1 MGNIIVVAEITMREI
16 ISRKHFYF
24 PLFLLVLIFAGMSRL
39 SFWGLS
45 EGETEFVL
53 LVPMVGIP
61 IIGAILSVLAAAR
74 QIPQEI
80 ENRTIYPLLAKPV
93 TRSQFYLGKFLG
105 IEIPL
110 GLYILLTGVIIGVL
124 LKFKGVNVT
133 VTYWQAII
141 LFVLQLALFT
151 SIVLLFSVIMSYSAA
166 LIASLLTYYFLS
178 SVGTA
183 VEDMIYYGELTGF
196 TAEIY
201 SFLVNLLP
209 RFDLLNF
216 YRPVIY
222 AMPPQPFYV
231 IWGLV
236 LYASGYTLVILL
248 AGILIF
254 ARKEL

>member
-1 MGNIIVVAEITMREI
+1 MRNIIVVAEITMREI

-24 PLFLLVLIFAGMSRL
+24 PLFLLVLIYGGMSRL

-61 IIGAILSVLAAAR
+61 IIGAILTVLAAAR

-93 TRSQFYLGKFLG
+93 TRSQFYLG

-110 GLYILLTGVIIGVL
+110 GLYILLTGVIIGGL

-141 LFVLQLALFT
+141 LFVLQLALFA
-151 SIVLLFSVIMSYSAA
+151 SIVLLFSLIMSYSAA
-166 LIASLLTYYFLS
+166 IIASLLTYYFLS
-178 SVGTA
+178 SVGSA
-183 VEDMIYYGELTGF
+183 VEDMIYYGELSGS
-196 TAEIY
+196 TAQIY

-236 LYASGYTLVILL
+236 LYALGYTVVILL
-248 AGILIF
+248 AGMLIF